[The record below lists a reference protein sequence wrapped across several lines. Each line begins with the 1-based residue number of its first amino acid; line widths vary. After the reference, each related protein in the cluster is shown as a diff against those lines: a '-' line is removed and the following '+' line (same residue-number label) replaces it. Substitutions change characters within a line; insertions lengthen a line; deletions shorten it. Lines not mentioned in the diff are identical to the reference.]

1 MTLIASILFL
11 TALAASVLV
20 IAGTLADAMPRI
32 TQVVEAEFGPAI
44 QTERRINFG
53 TVKQRQVGG
62 RLRSH
67 ESSPE
72 RAGRRRFKRCA
83 RRYLNEARWL

>member
-20 IAGTLADAMPRI
+20 IAGTLSDAMPRI
-32 TQVVEAEFGPAI
+32 TQVVEAKFGPAI

-53 TVKQRQVGG
+53 TVKQRQVV
-62 RLRSH
+62 RSA
-67 ESSPE
+67 EVVAFPGMV
-72 RAGRRRFKRCA
+72 RAVTEFKLA
-83 RRYLNEARWL
+83 A